1 MQVTVRLARR
11 RRTPPPPI
19 FLPRRRRRKKRT
31 AWFGVNGIFWKPYW
45 DKEISRIWPLK
56 VQGKLTGV
64 LNFQNL
70 DFKIV
75 WNCFGLCQIC
85 ILVLENWLG
94 GGIHGQLS
102 YNCCGLCVCV
112 VRGHAAERRRRR
124 FFCHAAADFCIKRR
138 RASLDRRLLRF
149 LSLLGFFHSG
159 THLNVSDAC
168 IHDFLWV

>member
-1 MQVTVRLARR
+1 MGGSHSNSVSTWFSGARR
-11 RRTPPPPI
+11 RRTPPTPI

-112 VRGHAAERRRRR
+112 VRGHAAERRRR

-138 RASLDRRLLRF
+138 RASLAVI
-149 LSLLGFFHSG
+149 GAYI
-159 THLNVSDAC
+159 DAR
-168 IHDFLWV
+168 I